1 MSAAGDASFLFN
13 WVDGKS
19 LSQVEQALAEL
30 SSGDDV
36 LIAADRLADA
46 ADSDDED
53 ERAEGLRALFGGF
66 IEPLSDSFSKA
77 GRAAYARLFSAM
89 VWRVANRERSLSREL
104 RSLSFNDYDAFYAR
118 YNLARSGTTPLPKQ
132 ARKIAVL
139 SRVTLGAD
147 ILITSLALQRLRQR
161 YPEAELLLIGDA
173 KLGGLF
179 SGLPGVRV
187 VPVSYSRRGALRDRL
202 SSWLAVRQAL
212 TGEGADLALSPDSRL
227 DQLGVLPVIEDP
239 NRYLLWENT
248 QPSGQPLRS
257 LAMCF
262 DDWLVRRLELPAE
275 VPAHPRVAFDAATAA
290 VAQRL
295 KQAFGDKPIAA
306 VKLDHGGNP
315 AKALPRAAELMLLNR
330 LHERGWRILLD
341 RGFGEQELANSDQL
355 VNELGWSVRDI
366 DDSERKLGL
375 SIAELKP
382 DQLAQEKCI
391 RFHGSIAGWAA
402 AASSCQLAFSY
413 DSVGHHLAA
422 ALGVPVLVAFTGFSH
437 PEFPIAWQPR
447 GPGSIM
453 IVTFND
459 REKNDHAHWQRLFDA
474 VPDSGKND

>member
-1 MSAAGDASFLFN
+1 MSAADDANQLFTWLN
-13 WVDGKS
+13 GKA
-19 LSQVEQALAEL
+19 LSQVEQELAQL
-30 SSGDDV
+30 VDGDPM
-36 LIAADRLADA
+36 LAAADRLADA
-46 ADSDDED
+46 ADSNDQE
-53 ERAEGLRALFGGF
+53 ESAEGLRALFSGF
-66 IEPLSDSFSKA
+66 IEPLNDNFSKA
-77 GRAAYARLFSAM
+77 GRAGYARLFSAM
-89 VWRVANRERSLSREL
+89 VWRVASRDAALSREL
-104 RSLSFNDYDAFYAR
+104 RSLAVTDYEAFYAR
-118 YNLARSGTTPLPKQ
+118 YSLARVGISPLPKK

-161 YPEAELLLIGDA
+161 YPEAELMLIGDA

-202 SSWLAVRQAL
+202 SSWLKVRKAA
-212 TGEGADLALSPDSRL
+212 TEEGADLVLSPDSRL
-227 DQLGVLPVIEDP
+227 DQLGVLPVVPDP

-257 LAMCF
+257 LAVRF
-262 DDWLVRRLELPAE
+262 DEWLVRRLELPEAA
-275 VPAHPRVAFDAATAA
+275 PAHPRIAFDAATAA
-290 VAQRL
+290 VQECL
-295 KQAFGDKPIAA
+295 KSALGEGPLAA

-330 LHERGWRILLD
+330 MRERGWRILLD
-341 RGFGEQELANSDQL
+341 RGFGEQELANSDAL
-355 VNELGWSVRDI
+355 IGELGWTVCDI
-366 DDSERKLGL
+366 DDSDKKIGL
-375 SIAELKP
+375 PVAGLAPS
-382 DQLAQEKCI
+382 QLAERDCI

-422 ALGVPVLVAFTGFSH
+422 ALGVPILVAFTGFTH

-447 GPGSIM
+447 GPGSIK
-453 IVTFND
+453 IITFSD
-459 REKNDHAHWQRLFDA
+459 REKSDPRHWQRLLDA
-474 VPDSGKND
+474 VPKAEE